1 MRPLLD
7 ALLPELTAPAA
18 AWLDAQAER
27 IGRPRTGTGHTLTFC
42 ASVPDDQPY
51 ESRIAGSGCVS
62 TRDHNWHDTF
72 NALVWLTFPMT
83 KAAMN
88 QCHARRLLHAADG
101 AGTRG
106 PVRDALTQFDEDGLV
121 LVSDDRALLD
131 AIRQHRWRE
140 AMFDRRRALEG
151 ARLFVIGHALL
162 DKARAPHV
170 GLCARSLLVHSGELG
185 CAAADVSIAR
195 LDAWLA
201 ARIASGHWPL
211 SPRDLQPLP
220 VLGLPG
226 MTADSTC
233 ATYFDDV
240 RQFRPA
246 PRWRVDQ

>member
-1 MRPLLD
+1 MRPLFD
-7 ALLPELTAPAA
+7 ALLPDLKAPAA

-27 IGRPRTGTGHTLTFC
+27 VGRPRTSTGHALTFA
-42 ASVPDDQPY
+42 ASTPDDQPY
-51 ESRIAGSGCVS
+51 ESRIAGTGCVV

-72 NALVWLTFPMT
+72 NAWVWLTFPLT

-88 QCHARRLLHAADG
+88 QCHAAHLVHTADG

-121 LVSDDRALLD
+121 LVSDDSSLLE
-131 AIRQHRWRE
+131 AIRHHRWRE
-140 AMFDRRRALEG
+140 AMFDRRRALES
-151 ARLFVIGHALL
+151 ARVFVIGHALL

-170 GLCARSLLVHSGELG
+170 GLCARSLLVCSRELG
-185 CAAADVSIAR
+185 CDAAAVSAGQV
-195 LDAWLA
+195 DAWLA
-201 ARIASGHWPL
+201 ARMARGDWPR

-226 MTADSTC
+226 MTADNTC
-233 ATYFDDV
+233 ASYFDDR

-246 PRWRVDQ
+246 PGQRSRQ

>member
-7 ALLPELTAPAA
+7 ALLPDLTAPAA

-27 IGRPRTGTGHTLTFC
+27 VGRPRTGTGHALTFC
-42 ASVPDDQPY
+42 ASPPDDQPY

-72 NALVWLTFPMT
+72 NALVWLTFPLT

-88 QCHARRLLHAADG
+88 QCHAGHLLHAADR

-121 LVSDDRALLD
+121 LVSDDCSLLD
-131 AIRQHRWRE
+131 AIRHHRWRE
-140 AMFDRRRALEG
+140 AMFERRGALEA

-170 GLCARSLLVHSGELG
+170 GLCARAYLVSSRQLG
-185 CAAADVSIAR
+185 AVAADVSAAR
-195 LDAWLA
+195 VDAWLA
-201 ARIASGHWPL
+201 RQIDEGSWPR

-226 MTADSTC
+226 MTADNTC
-233 ATYFDDV
+233 AAYFDDT

-246 PRWRVDQ
+246 PRGRAAP